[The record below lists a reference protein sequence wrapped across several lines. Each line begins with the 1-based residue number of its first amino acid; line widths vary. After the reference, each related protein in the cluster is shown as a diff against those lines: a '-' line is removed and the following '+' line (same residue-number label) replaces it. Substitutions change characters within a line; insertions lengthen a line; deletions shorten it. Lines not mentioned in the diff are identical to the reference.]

1 MRRRPHCPVFA
12 PSWRAD
18 PSRILGSLRW
28 PERRR
33 LKSPL
38 VEVEMA
44 RGPEVGFL
52 ERYGPALALLVAGT
66 LAVAVVLVRGGVD
79 ASEVGRAYVLGVG
92 ALIIF
97 SLVQE
102 LRRSPDFVPPR
113 RKSVATGS
121 SSIPPELEQLRDA
134 LRVSR
139 ASRRQ
144 YELQVIP
151 RLREVAADQLMMRG
165 IALNREPER
174 AVEALGPELSSLLLP
189 DRPEVLGLPRR
200 GPQEKDLAAILDALE
215 ALGR

>member
-1 MRRRPHCPVFA
+1 V
-12 PSWRAD
+12 
-18 PSRILGSLRW
+18 
-28 PERRR
+28 
-33 LKSPL
+33 

-44 RGPEVGFL
+44 RGPEVRFL

-66 LAVAVVLVRGGVD
+66 LAVVVVLVRGGID
-79 ASEVGRAYVLGVG
+79 ASQVGRAYVLAVG

-102 LRRSPDFVPPR
+102 LRRSPEFVPAG
-113 RKSVATGS
+113 RKSAAS
-121 SSIPPELEQLRDA
+121 SSNSIPPELEQLRDA

-151 RLREVAADQLMMRG
+151 RLREIAADQLMMHG
-165 IALNREPER
+165 ISLNREPER
-174 AVEALGPELSSLLLP
+174 ALAALGPELSSLLLP

-200 GPQEKDLAAILDALE
+200 GPQQKELEAILDALE
-215 ALGR
+215 GLGR